1 MTEQTDPASNM
12 TVKVASAIVTGRKGK
27 PRRGDIGVL
36 NTHVHGVP
44 LSGGGSY
51 AEKLARGINELR
63 LDGWKLL
70 TVATA
75 TLMIFQRTK

>member
-1 MTEQTDPASNM
+1 MVTERLSNM
-12 TVKVASAIVTGRKGK
+12 ESKFASAIVTGRKGK

-36 NTHVHGVP
+36 NTHAHGVP
-44 LSGGGSY
+44 LSGYGSY
-51 AEKLARGINELR
+51 AEKLARGLNELR